1 MKLLCF
7 SSQPPNI
14 SKNKSEN
21 LIDLNIQEMR
31 CYLESKIK
39 LSGGDFKF
47 KFVTYFGMLGLHDTT
62 NY

>member
-31 CYLESKIK
+31 CSEKVTLNQR
-39 LSGGDFKF
+39 LSYQEGI
-47 KFVTYFGMLGLHDTT
+47 LNL
-62 NY
+62 NL